1 MSNQTGGL
9 FQQADILLYTGAD
22 PTAFSVVACDQF
34 TSQPEYWE
42 RVGRAA
48 GDKPSALH
56 LVFPE
61 AWLKTAPFEETISA
75 INRSM
80 QDYLDRGLFR
90 ELPQSFLYMERTL
103 RDGRIR
109 RGLIGQVDLERYDY
123 RPGSQS
129 PVRAT
134 EGTVLERIPPRVKIR
149 EDRKSVV

>member
-75 INRSM
+75 INRS
-80 QDYLDRGLFR
+80 L
-90 ELPQSFLYMERTL
+90 S
-103 RDGRIR
+103 
-109 RGLIGQVDLERYDY
+109 LIH
-123 RPGSQS
+123 
-129 PVRAT
+129 
-134 EGTVLERIPPRVKIR
+134 I
-149 EDRKSVV
+149 